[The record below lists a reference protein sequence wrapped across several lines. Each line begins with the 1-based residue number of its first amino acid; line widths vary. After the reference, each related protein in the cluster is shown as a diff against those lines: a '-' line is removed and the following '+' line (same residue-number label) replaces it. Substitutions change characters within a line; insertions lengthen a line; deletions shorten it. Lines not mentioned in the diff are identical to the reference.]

1 MSPSTNEAD
10 GEDDDYLT
18 MSFDEPSSSKIETL
32 TQKKKRLAREAEI
45 KGRPKS
51 KAEIAAEE
59 KAKREKALASNTLD
73 ISNKGF
79 KMMAALGYK
88 PGTALG
94 VSRTE
99 VQNSVSDERLLEPV
113 GLQMREGRSG
123 IGADAEKKRKFRE
136 AVAAQE
142 DDVKKRKVDETDFRV
157 RQQQERE
164 EKRMEGQIFGAM
176 KVCEGLEEE
185 DDVVTAA
192 ARSTTDTAG
201 QVKAPKRPLHGINVL
216 WRSLVKQRALQE
228 RDRRMRYDL
237 HQSLSR
243 RPDYDDPDE
252 DEDDQRALGKKAHLE
267 EVDIDLDQDDEELE
281 QFESMAV
288 CERLQKLVDYLREHW
303 HYCFWCKFRYTNA
316 AMEGCPGTTEEDHD

>member
-1 MSPSTNEAD
+1 MSLSTTEAD

-18 MSFDEPSSSKIETL
+18 MSFDEPPTSKIETL
-32 TQKKKRLAREAEI
+32 TQRKKRLAREAEI

-51 KAEIAAEE
+51 KAELAAEE

-73 ISNKGF
+73 TSNKGF

-94 VSRTE
+94 ASRDKTP
-99 VQNSVSDERLLEPV
+99 NGAPDERLLEPV
-113 GLQMREGRSG
+113 GVEMREGRSG

-136 AVAAQE
+136 AVSARE

-164 EKRMEGQIFGAM
+164 EKKMEGQTFGAM
-176 KVCEGLEEE
+176 KICEGLEE
-185 DDVVTAA
+185 DDDAA
-192 ARSTTDTAG
+192 TSATPATQAADGQAKART
-201 QVKAPKRPLHGINVL
+201 RPLHSVNVL
-216 WRSLVKQRALQE
+216 WRGLVRERALKE

-243 RPDYDDPDE
+243 RADYDDPDE
-252 DEDDQRALGKKAHLE
+252 DEDDRRALGKKADLE
-267 EVDIDLDQDDEELE
+267 EVDIDLDRDDEELE
-281 QFESMAV
+281 QFEALEVS
-288 CERLQKLVDYLREHW
+288 ERLRRLVDYLRERW
-303 HYCFWCKFRYTNA
+303 HYCFWCKFRYTDA
-316 AMEGCPGTTEEDHD
+316 AMEGCPGTTEDDHD